1 MKSWYRCSKHLLM
14 VWPLKKRPLTPPAA
28 SGFSL
33 DDSRGAPQNTDTIQ
47 GPVVTQET
55 LPAGTYTVPRGYK
68 VSGAIST
75 SRPVVI
81 AGEITGGSLTANS
94 VVVCRGGFLGAASS
108 VASIVVEGEV
118 GAPLSAREGI
128 DVRPGGVVRGPVE
141 APALRV
147 AAGGVIANAQV
158 AVGS

>member
-1 MKSWYRCSKHLLM
+1 M
-14 VWPLKKRPLTPPAA
+14 VWPLKKRSLPPPMAA
-28 SGFSL
+28 GFSL
-33 DDSRGAPQNTDTIQ
+33 DDSRTAPQNVDTIQ
-47 GPVVTQET
+47 APVIAQET

-94 VVVCRGGFLGAASS
+94 VVVCRGGFLGAPSA
-108 VASIVVEGEV
+108 VNSIVVEGEV

-141 APALRV
+141 TPALRV
-147 AAGGVIANAQV
+147 AAGGVIASAQV